1 MKKILLSLTIVL
13 NFLHANSQEID
24 PNFTT
29 KKSKELKQFDK
40 AVHGFNF
47 KIGVNTFLT
56 QSLPNEIE
64 NTKYDLNDQILD
76 PSSNEAIVVFNDT
89 MGLTGVSYDV
99 PLGFNGSFGY
109 KFKLNN
115 RLFLSTD
122 VYYNMTY
129 INRDFDRNPY
139 SYPINFSKYILRVGS
154 STSSKSIAIPI
165 SAMYQINKKFNFEL
179 GLNARYNFS
188 QRRKYYFILDDP
200 ILEDWY
206 FFTAKRVKQFGLG
219 LFIGTNF
226 HFNRNLFI
234 NLRYYMFDKV
244 IVKPFSSGN
253 WSYFNNTDS
262 NSILWRQFIPYHV
275 LKNQVQLNIG
285 YILPN
290 KD

>member
-64 NTKYDLNDQILD
+64 NTKYDLNDQLLV
-76 PSSNEAIVVFNDT
+76 PSSNQAIVGICNPSGISGDNDT
-89 MGLTGVSYDV
+89 VSIAYVNYNKPIGL
-99 PLGFNGSFGY
+99 NAAIGY
-109 KFKLNN
+109 KFKLNS
-115 RLFLSTD
+115 RFFLSTD
-122 VYYNMTY
+122 FFYNMNFISRSVESTL
-129 INRDFDRNPY
+129 NNY
-139 SYPINFSKYILRVGS
+139 SNYNNSRRS
-154 STSSKSIAIPI
+154 MSIAIPI
-165 SAMYQINKKFNFEL
+165 SILYHFNKKINLEL
-179 GLNARYNFS
+179 GFNYRYNFVIRS
-188 QRRKYYFILDDP
+188 YSRNFYLDQWIWDSK
-200 ILEDWY
+200 LS
-206 FFTAKRVKQFGLG
+206 FKQKNSLS
-219 LFIGTNF
+219 LFVGTTYQ
-226 HFNRNLFI
+226 FNRQLFLNFRFYLI
-234 NLRYYMFDKV
+234 DQIV
-244 IVKPFSSGN
+244 VKPLASRE
-253 WSYFNNTDS
+253 SYNIDS
-262 NSILWRQFIPYHV
+262 EFIRFIPYHV